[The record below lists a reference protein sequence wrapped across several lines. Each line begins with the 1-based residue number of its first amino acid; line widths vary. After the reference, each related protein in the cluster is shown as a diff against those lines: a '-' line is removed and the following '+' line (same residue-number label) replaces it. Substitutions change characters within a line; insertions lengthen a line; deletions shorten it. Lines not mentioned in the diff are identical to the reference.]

1 MRLPQIIFLAA
12 VLCFASACTQATKG
26 QSPNASV
33 REAGT
38 SLQQLQT
45 IDPVAPQRD
54 YTGRQPDQFMWTA
67 VKGADHYAIGIFNEV
82 DVILWRNDDVPTNSI
97 AWPAGLK
104 LDGGTYFWSVSAL
117 QGERTIGDSGR
128 TAFVIMQ

>member
-1 MRLPQIIFLAA
+1 MATRKLFFITLLGLTTA
-12 VLCFASACTQATKG
+12 CASATSG
-26 QSPNASV
+26 QPSRRV

-38 SLQQLQT
+38 SVQQLLS
-45 IDPVAPQRD
+45 IDPVVPRRD
-54 YTGRQPDQFMWTA
+54 FSGAQPDRFEWTP

-128 TAFVIMQ
+128 TAFVVLQ

>member
-1 MRLPQIIFLAA
+1 MTTRKLFLIT
-12 VLCFASACTQATKG
+12 LLGFATACSQATSG
-26 QSPNASV
+26 QPSRQV

-38 SLQQLQT
+38 TVQQLLT
-45 IDPVAPQRD
+45 IDPVVPRRDFTGAP
-54 YTGRQPDQFMWTA
+54 PDHFEWTA
-67 VKGADHYAIGIFNEV
+67 VKGADHYAIGVFNEV

-97 AWPAGLK
+97 PWPAGLK

>member
-1 MRLPQIIFLAA
+1 MMTRALFL
-12 VLCFASACTQATKG
+12 VTTVSLLTGCTQATKG
-26 QSPNASV
+26 QSPNAAV

-38 SLQQLQT
+38 SLQQLQN
-45 IDPVAPQRD
+45 IDPVLPQRD
-54 YTGRQPDQFMWTA
+54 YTGKQPDQFQWTA

>member
-1 MRLPQIIFLAA
+1 MLTRALFL
-12 VLCFASACTQATKG
+12 VTTACLLAGCSQATKG
-26 QSPNASV
+26 PSPNAAV

-82 DVILWRNDDVPTNSI
+82 DVILWRKDDVPTNSI